1 MPGAAWV
8 RCGAMDQG
16 SSADGFGVVT
26 QVWRYPVKSMMGERL
41 DSVSLGAEGVVG
53 DRTWA
58 VRDEVRGGIRGAKK
72 LHGLM
77 RFAARYTSE
86 PPADTV
92 IDAEITLPDGT
103 TVSTG
108 AADAS
113 EQVSKALD
121 HPVTLWP
128 LQPKDDLD
136 HYRRGAP
143 DTNDAMGELRALF
156 ALEPEDPL
164 PDLSVFPRELREFE
178 SPPGT
183 YVDAFPLLVMT
194 EQSLASLQAAL
205 PASVVDV
212 RRFRPS
218 ILLSA
223 AGDGYPEQAWLGHR
237 LRIGEATVEV
247 GVGCPRCVMTTL
259 GFADLPPD
267 RGIMRGLVRETS
279 QVLGVYASI
288 VEPGLVRVGDAVTA
302 A

>member
-1 MPGAAWV
+1 MHEVGWV
-8 RCGAMDQG
+8 RCGAMDPDNG
-16 SSADGFGVVT
+16 GHDLGVVT

-41 DSVSLGAEGVVG
+41 DSVTLGPEGVVG

-86 PPADTV
+86 PPAETV

-103 TVSTG
+103 TLSTG

-136 HYRRGAP
+136 HYRRGRSDSTDP
-143 DTNDAMGELRALF
+143 MGELRAMF
-156 ALEPEDPL
+156 ALEPDDPL

-205 PASVVDV
+205 PASIIDV

-223 AGDGYPEQAWLGHR
+223 AGDGYPEQAWVGRR
-237 LRIGEATVEV
+237 LRVGEATVEI

-279 QVLGVYASI
+279 QILGVYASI
-288 VEPGLVRVGDAVTA
+288 VEPGPVRVGDAVA
-302 A
+302 AA

>member
-1 MPGAAWV
+1 MPEVGWV
-8 RCGAMDQG
+8 RCGAMDQDSIG
-16 SSADGFGVVT
+16 QDLGVVT

-41 DSVSLGAEGVVG
+41 DSVTLGPEGVVG

-77 RFAARYTSE
+77 DFAARYTSE
-86 PPADTV
+86 PPAETV

-103 TVSTG
+103 TLSTG
-108 AADAS
+108 AEDAS

-121 HPVTLWP
+121 HPSPSGRSSRRTTSITTGAGPRTRPTRWP
-128 LQPKDDLD
+128 SCGRCSPSSPTTRCPTSRCSRPRSWSSS
-136 HYRRGAP
+136 RR
-143 DTNDAMGELRALF
+143 
-156 ALEPEDPL
+156 
-164 PDLSVFPRELREFE
+164 
-178 SPPGT
+178 PGT

-205 PASVVDV
+205 PASVIDV

-223 AGDGYPEQAWLGHR
+223 AADGYPEQAWVGRR
-237 LRIGEATVEV
+237 LRIGEATVEI

-279 QVLGVYASI
+279 QILGVYASV
-288 VEPGLVRVGDAVTA
+288 VEPGPVRVGDAVLA